1 MNKLAQVL
9 LEPCEG
15 GGGGGGGGGR
25 TNAVAMELEE
35 RLLMQMSCN
44 VRAPDI

>member
-1 MNKLAQVL
+1 MNMNKLAQVL

-35 RLLMQMSCN
+35 RLLM
-44 VRAPDI
+44 